1 MSTPR
6 RGGKGKAPKAKH
18 AGGRPSLYR
27 PEYCQRLI
35 AWGKQGLSFE
45 SFASDVDVC
54 VDTLY
59 EWDQRHP
66 EFSDA
71 KKRASAYSRAWWE
84 RMGQSGML
92 ATGFSSA
99 VWIFNMKN
107 RFGWRDKSP
116 EESVESAEAIAKAMI
131 A

>member
-1 MSTPR
+1 LSDKKIT
-6 RGGKGKAPKAKH
+6 KQKT
-18 AGGRPSLYR
+18 GRPSLYR

-35 AWGKQGLSFE
+35 AWGKQGLSYE

-59 EWDQRHP
+59 EWEKVHK

-71 KKRASAYSRAWWE
+71 KKKASAYSRAWWE
-84 RMGQSGML
+84 RMGQTGML
-92 ATGFSSA
+92 ATGFSAS

-107 RFGWRDKSP
+107 RFGWRDRQP
-116 EESVESAEAIAKAMI
+116 EEAADDADAVAARVINRINALSR
-131 A
+131 